1 MNSCPLYSTIR
12 RLIPTSTFTVNSVSD
27 TIEDVQL
34 LLPFKII
41 LNNL

>member
-1 MNSCPLYSTIR
+1 MNSCHLYSAIR
-12 RLIPTSTFTVNSVSD
+12 RLISTSTFTVNSVSD